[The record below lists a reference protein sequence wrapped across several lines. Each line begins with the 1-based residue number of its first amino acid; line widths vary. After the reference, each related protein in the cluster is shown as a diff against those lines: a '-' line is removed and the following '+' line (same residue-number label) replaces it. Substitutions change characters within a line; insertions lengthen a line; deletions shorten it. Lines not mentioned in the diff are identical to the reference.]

1 MTKFL
6 KKYSVI
12 IGFIVSFILDTQYQ
26 ILEKLITD
34 PFWLNIAKG
43 LGAVVLAYF
52 TGSKLSTLSKEDAGL
67 GGSNIPPN
75 KDEK

>member
-12 IGFIVSFILDTQYQ
+12 IGFIVSFILDAKYQ

-43 LGAVVLAYF
+43 LGAVILAYF
-52 TGSKLSTLSKEDAGL
+52 TGSKLVSAS
-67 GGSNIPPN
+67 
-75 KDEK
+75 KDELTDIGGGGIKNPKP